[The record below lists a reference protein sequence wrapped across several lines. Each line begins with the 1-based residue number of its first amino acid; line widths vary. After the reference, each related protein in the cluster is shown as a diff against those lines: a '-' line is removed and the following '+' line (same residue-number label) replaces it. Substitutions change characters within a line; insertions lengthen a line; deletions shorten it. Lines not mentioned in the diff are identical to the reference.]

1 MKPIHSFFNDLRA
14 GNKMQA
20 QWEELTNT
28 LHRHP
33 AVRDFAEKNPN
44 IDADAWVRSQSRIYQ
59 FVQERDHCTRCP
71 GLDQCPN
78 MMKGYRPELMNDKGT
93 PSLTFSPCPLLAER
107 EARRRQSEL
116 IRSYYVP
123 MDILSA
129 TFGSIDKR
137 ESGRIDAIVAAGD
150 FVKAYLENPLQ
161 TKGLY
166 LCGQFGIG
174 KTFLMG
180 AIMNALARRK
190 HIASLIVYVPDF
202 FREIKGAIQ
211 DNTVDAKLDVLK
223 KTPVLILDDIG
234 AETITPWVRDEVLG
248 SILQYRMMDHLP
260 TLYTSNFNYD
270 ELEDHFSY
278 SQKSGV
284 EHVKA
289 KRLMERIRHFTKL
302 VKMEGENRR

>member
-1 MKPIHSFFNDLRA
+1 MEPIHSFFKDLA
-14 GNKMQA
+14 AQQAMQEKWDQLSGA
-20 QWEELTNT
+20 LKNN
-28 LHRHP
+28 P
-33 AVRDFAEKNPN
+33 AIRQFAEKNPE
-44 IDADAWVRSQSRIYQ
+44 ISSAAWTRSLSRLYQ
-59 FVQERDHCTRCP
+59 FVSEQKHCAHCP

-78 MMKGYRPELMNDKGT
+78 MMKGYRPQLVNDKGT
-93 PSLTFSPCPLLAER
+93 PSLTFSPCPLLHER
-107 EARRRQSEL
+107 ESKEHQSEL

-123 MDILSA
+123 KDILSA
-129 TFGSIDKR
+129 TFATLDKG
-137 ESGRIDAIVAAGD
+137 EGGRQEAILAAGE
-150 FVKAYLENPLQ
+150 FVKDYLADPAE

-174 KTFLMG
+174 KTYLMG
-180 AIMNALARRK
+180 AIMNRLAERR

-202 FREIKGAIQ
+202 FREIKSAIQ

-278 SQKSGV
+278 SQKSGI
-284 EHVKA
+284 ENVKA

-302 VKMEGENRR
+302 VKMEGSNRR

>member
-1 MKPIHSFFNDLRA
+1 MEPINSLFKGLTAQRNIEGKWDQLA
-14 GNKMQA
+14 GALGKN
-20 QWEELTNT
+20 
-28 LHRHP
+28 P
-33 AVRDFAEKNPN
+33 AIREFAENNPD
-44 IDADAWVRSQSRIYQ
+44 IDSAAWTRSLSRLYQ
-59 FVQERDHCTRCP
+59 FAAEQKHCAQCP

-78 MMKGYRPELMNDKGT
+78 MMKGYRPQLVNDKGT
-93 PSLTFSPCPLLAER
+93 PSLTFSPCPLLEER
-107 EARRRQSEL
+107 DSKHRQSEL

-123 MDILSA
+123 KDILNA
-129 TFGSIDKR
+129 TFGMIDKG
-137 ESGRIDAIVAAGD
+137 EGGRQEAILAAGE
-150 FVKAYLENPLQ
+150 FVRDYLTNPGE

-166 LCGQFGIG
+166 LCGQFGVG
-174 KTFLMG
+174 KTYIMG
-180 AIMNALARRK
+180 AIMNRLAERR

-211 DNTVDAKLDVLK
+211 DNSVDAKLDVLK

-278 SQKSGV
+278 SQKSGI
-284 EHVKA
+284 ENVKA

-302 VKMEGENRR
+302 VKMDGSNRR